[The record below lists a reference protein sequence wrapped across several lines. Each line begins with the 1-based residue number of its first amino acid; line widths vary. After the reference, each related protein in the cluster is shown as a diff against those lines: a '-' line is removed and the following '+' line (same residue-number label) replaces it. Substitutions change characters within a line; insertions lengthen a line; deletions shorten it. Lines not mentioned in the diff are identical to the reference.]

1 MHAWDTIVEGR
12 DSVSWQHGRHSM
24 KFGASYRRYIWPMW
38 GFFQNR
44 GYYQFTSGFT
54 TRTATNDGT
63 GSALSSFMLGLPAVR
78 QRQAG
83 VPSMNLRQWYA
94 DSFVQDTWRVTSKT
108 TLDFGL
114 RYEFMS
120 PLIDVSRKW
129 RNLLVEKN
137 DKLDVFIGG
146 QNGMPRGLLYPNKLR
161 FAPRLGMAHQ
171 FGDSGFVWRMAYG
184 IFYTPV
190 DMNTWCNQLHN
201 PPLVFAEN
209 QPGR

>member
-1 MHAWDTIVEGR
+1 MQGYSAFGDSFLATPMHAWDTIVEGR

-114 RYEFMS
+114 R
-120 PLIDVSRKW
+120 
-129 RNLLVEKN
+129 
-137 DKLDVFIGG
+137 
-146 QNGMPRGLLYPNKLR
+146 
-161 FAPRLGMAHQ
+161 
-171 FGDSGFVWRMAYG
+171 
-184 IFYTPV
+184 
-190 DMNTWCNQLHN
+190 
-201 PPLVFAEN
+201 
-209 QPGR
+209 

>member
-114 RYEFMS
+114 R
-120 PLIDVSRKW
+120 
-129 RNLLVEKN
+129 
-137 DKLDVFIGG
+137 
-146 QNGMPRGLLYPNKLR
+146 
-161 FAPRLGMAHQ
+161 
-171 FGDSGFVWRMAYG
+171 
-184 IFYTPV
+184 
-190 DMNTWCNQLHN
+190 
-201 PPLVFAEN
+201 
-209 QPGR
+209 